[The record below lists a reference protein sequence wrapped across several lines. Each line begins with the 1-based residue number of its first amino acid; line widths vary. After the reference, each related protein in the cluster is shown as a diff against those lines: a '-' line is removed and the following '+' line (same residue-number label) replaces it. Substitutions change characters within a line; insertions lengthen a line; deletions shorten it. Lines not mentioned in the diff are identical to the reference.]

1 MFTSSNN
8 FITVYEMI
16 HVMITIAVAEKAT
29 VSWGGHLAKL
39 K

>member
-16 HVMITIAVAEKAT
+16 QVMITIAVAEEAT
-29 VSWGGHLAKL
+29 ESWGVGHLRS
-39 K
+39 